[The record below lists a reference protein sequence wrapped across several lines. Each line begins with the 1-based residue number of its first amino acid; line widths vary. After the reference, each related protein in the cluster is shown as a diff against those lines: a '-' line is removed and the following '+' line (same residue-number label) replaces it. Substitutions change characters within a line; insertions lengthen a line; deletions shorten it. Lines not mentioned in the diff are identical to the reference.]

1 MTITKRPDARK
12 AAAIDQFIGS
22 APDAAA
28 SEPSD
33 QVGPARAPG
42 RRKKVTISLGIDPE
56 LLVRVDAAARASGIS
71 RNAALA
77 LGALHFIREFED
89 RCLGA

>member
-1 MTITKRPDARK
+1 M
-12 AAAIDQFIGS
+12 
-22 APDAAA
+22 
-28 SEPSD
+28 
-33 QVGPARAPG
+33 
-42 RRKKVTISLGIDPE
+42 SLGIDPE